1 MAPPKP
7 WIPGD
12 PITAERL
19 NETAAESIRP
29 RREISLGNG
38 SSFVNET
45 MGNQSANMRRP
56 FMKLVEAI
64 DDFEIPYEPT
74 DLDVALDDV
83 PSGMVRQVRLNK
95 RSGEHNKETIGGP
108 FRAWDVLQGL
118 NGEDTKITGD
128 AFYVLYN
135 EDSKRWEV
143 MGQSVGGGAKWIRFI
158 IVSSDPTISSAIVNI
173 RQRSFTGPAYGS
185 VLSDTVID
193 SVYDTAGCYLNEI
206 NVDLTGRSGFAMLM
220 LVDDEAELL
229 HFDGY
234 DAPKWYWMVTGI
246 CCPSLSCL

>member
-64 DDFEIPYEPT
+64 EDFEIPYEPT

-118 NGEDTKITGD
+118 NYQSSKSTGD
-128 AFYVLYN
+128 KFYVLYN

-143 MGQSVGGGAKWIRFI
+143 LGQAVGGSRRIWFTIVSVECVGYTGEMILTVDPTWYTGGCDVPIPGEDGYGYLLVEDVCETLAFYIPEELVGATGSATYMFPRTGVCEAKW
-158 IVSSDPTISSAIVNI
+158 
-173 RQRSFTGPAYGS
+173 
-185 VLSDTVID
+185 
-193 SVYDTAGCYLNEI
+193 
-206 NVDLTGRSGFAMLM
+206 
-220 LVDDEAELL
+220 LVDD
-229 HFDGY
+229 
-234 DAPKWYWMVTGI
+234 I
-246 CCPSLSCL
+246 CVVPECA